1 MAFVKTVQENEA
13 AGLLKELYDADL
25 KNLGY
30 IPNYSKTLSLR
41 PEVLAAWQ
49 NLLKSFRTNMR
60 LRRYELVTI
69 AAATALK
76 CTYCSLVHGT
86 ILSSNVFSPEEVT
99 EIVKDFR
106 NAGLEPAEVS
116 MMSYA
121 QKIIIDANQVTQED
135 IDELRSHGLTDEEVL
150 DITFTATGR
159 SFFSKT
165 LDALGAVP
173 DMQYNEIDE
182 ELRKTLTVGRSFPP
196 KPQ

>member
-1 MAFVKTVQENEA
+1 MAFVNTISEKEA
-13 AGLLKELYDADL
+13 TGLIKELYTADQE
-25 KNLGY
+25 KLGY
-30 IPNYSKTLSLR
+30 IPNYTQALSLR
-41 PEVLAAWQ
+41 PEVLVAWQ

-76 CTYCSLVHGT
+76 CTYCSFVHGT
-86 ILSSNVFSPEEVT
+86 ILSSSVFSPEEVT
-99 EIVKDFR
+99 AIVRDYR
-106 NAGLEPAEVS
+106 NAGLKPDEVS

-121 QKIIIDANQVTQED
+121 QKIVIDANQITQKD
-135 IDELRSHGLTDEEVL
+135 IDELRSHDLTDEEIL

-173 DMQYNEIDE
+173 DMKYMEIDE
-182 ELRKTLTVGRSFPP
+182 DLRNLLTVGREFPP
-196 KPQ
+196 K